1 MNMPIQS
8 GNQES
13 RKGGATASRLAA
25 FFVLFVLIAVNLP
38 AAQTNRPGIRLH
50 ANPAIARAIE
60 RREMKAAKP
69 RVESQSILAG
79 QVVSRM
85 TDGTVVVTP
94 LKRAATAR
102 IPEALGR
109 VRIDAALARIAVAV
123 EGDDNGKR
131 AQELEKLADKLERQR
146 GGNGNGTTKG
156 AAAIGSALAAAA
168 AAYAAGRFGRAV

>member
-38 AAQTNRPGIRLH
+38 AAQTNRPGVRLH

-69 RVESQSILAG
+69 RVESQAILAG

-94 LKRAATAR
+94 LKRATTAR
-102 IPEALGR
+102 IPEAIGR
-109 VRIDAALARIAVAV
+109 VRIDRALARIAAAL
-123 EGDDNGKR
+123 EGTDNAKR
-131 AQELEKLADKLERQR
+131 ARELEKLADKLEREK
-146 GGNGNGTTKG
+146 GNGNGKA
-156 AAAIGSALAAAA
+156 AAAIGGALAAAA
-168 AAYAAGRFGRAV
+168 AGYLAGKKGRIA